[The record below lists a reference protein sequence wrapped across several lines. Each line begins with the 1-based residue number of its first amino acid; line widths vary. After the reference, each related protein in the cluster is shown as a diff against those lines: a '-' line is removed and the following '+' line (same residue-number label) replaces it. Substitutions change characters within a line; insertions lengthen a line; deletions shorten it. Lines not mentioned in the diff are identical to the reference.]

1 MDTFEFSTD
10 VQVRFRDID
19 AMGHV
24 NNAVYATYLEH
35 VRADYFE
42 EVLGVGLDAVNTA
55 IATLELSY
63 ERPIT
68 LDQSVT
74 AAARVPELGT
84 TSLPMEYEIVADGE
98 TAATAETVQVF
109 VDEAGE
115 PEPIPE
121 EFRERVEAFKG
132 L

>member
-1 MDTFEFSTD
+1 MSTFEFSTD

-24 NNAVYATYLEH
+24 NNAVYVTYLEH

-42 EVLGVGLDAVNTA
+42 EVLGVGLETVNTA

-74 AAARVPELGT
+74 ATARVPELGT
-84 TSLPMEYEIVADGE
+84 TSLPMDYEILADGE
-98 TAATAETVQVF
+98 IAAMAETVQVF
-109 VDEAGE
+109 VDETGE
-115 PEPIPE
+115 PRSIPE
-121 EFRERVEAFKG
+121 TFRERIEGFEG

>member
-1 MDTFEFSTD
+1 MGTFEFATD

-42 EVLGVGLDAVNTA
+42 DVLGVGLETVNTA

-74 AAARVPELGT
+74 ATARVPELGT
-84 TSLPMEYEIVADGE
+84 TSLPMEYEIVADGGI
-98 TAATAETVQVF
+98 AAIAETVQVF
-109 VDEAGE
+109 VDEANE

-121 EFRERVEAFKG
+121 EFRERIEAFEG